1 MEYFLIILLI
11 AFFIFVII
19 KSNKI
24 NLKSKNK
31 FLDKSSNSGLRFC
44 TIQNRN
50 IRLNWSNTSGL
61 ACEDQAAEKGSCPV
75 LDCKWAKTNRFVYA
89 IKGGT
94 FSGTQIMRGE
104 DISRKIAVNT
114 SKAKGIDPTRPIEQ
128 SKPKEY
134 VENNLN
140 SHLKECAMCGIE
152 LESGVIK
159 CPHCGS
165 GIFNT
170 KKSLGY
176 SVDSSITIGRGSSN
190 VIKYCKANKINVTI
204 SINPSGACAKAICD
218 HSYDCMLKCVYSWP
232 AQVAAVTYYDL
243 HRNIKLN
250 KDRTI
255 PIEVL
260 KEIGNVDYTK

>member
-24 NLKSKNK
+24 KLKSKNK

-50 IRLNWSNTSGL
+50 IRLSWSNTSGL
-61 ACEDQAAEKGSCPV
+61 ACEDQAAEKGSCSV
-75 LDCKWAKTNRFVYA
+75 LDCKWAKTNRFAYA

-104 DISRKIAVNT
+104 DITRKIAMNT
-114 SKAKGIDPTRPIEQ
+114 ANAKGMDPTKPIEHTDQ
-128 SKPKEY
+128 MNM
-134 VENNLN
+134 ENDNN
-140 SHLKECAMCGIE
+140 SHFKECALCGIE
-152 LESGVIK
+152 LKPGVIK

-176 SVDSSITIGRGSSN
+176 SRDSSINIGKESNN
-190 VIKYCKANKINVTI
+190 VIKYCKANKISVTI
-204 SINPSGACAKAICD
+204 SINLSGACAKAICD
-218 HSYDCMLKCVYSWP
+218 HSYDCKLKCVYSWP

-243 HRNIKLN
+243 HRNIRLN
-250 KDRTI
+250 KDKTI

-260 KEIGNVDYTK
+260 KNIGNVDYTK